1 MVLVLLWVEE
11 ELELLLMLMAL
22 DTCRYILQGMMRVV
36 EKEELWVI
44 HMNPADVGPVH
55 IHPDQNRPAS
65 SFLSW

>member
-11 ELELLLMLMAL
+11 ELELLLLLMAL

-44 HMNPADVGPVH
+44 
-55 IHPDQNRPAS
+55 
-65 SFLSW
+65 L